1 MPEIKIIHRFTN
13 NTLYAC
19 GAENLKEAVEK
30 AVSSGASLVGAR
42 LDGASLDGARLVG
55 ARLDGARL
63 DGKIIFI
70 APISIS
76 NLYWPVLITAKY
88 MRIGCQRYKHDQW
101 ATFDDE
107 EINRMHHQASN
118 FWELWKTPLLSM
130 CATYKSLAE
139 QIKGE

>member
-42 LDGASLDGARLVG
+42 LDGASLVG